1 MKPEPTINSSMGGMM
16 TVSSG
21 SCFWSMLFG
30 NHLACRSRC
39 GVEWVLRKYEDCFFF
54 LGSPWLLNWKAIF
67 EKRRNRIEAF
77 SPLMS
82 NHSISHK
89 SKLIFSWI
97 GLNQVLADFL
107 GTINQGIVQRQE
119 EGSSDGFSTL

>member
-1 MKPEPTINSSMGGMM
+1 
-16 TVSSG
+16 
-21 SCFWSMLFG
+21 
-30 NHLACRSRC
+30 
-39 GVEWVLRKYEDCFFF
+39 
-54 LGSPWLLNWKAIF
+54 
-67 EKRRNRIEAF
+67 
-77 SPLMS
+77 MS

-89 SKLIFSWI
+89 SKLRFSWI